1 MNQIYINGCSF
12 TRDIH
17 VSYELGH
24 KLYSDYLSDHY
35 TIPVINH
42 GLPGSCNRRIIRST
56 LRDVLNYD
64 SRTFVIVQLTFLER
78 FQKSAEKN
86 HWQFGDLFVSE
97 NKEILQS
104 IKAFDPNN
112 TDIENQYIEM
122 ILKNNSSAVLFDE
135 LMIDILMLTY
145 VLKSKNIPYLIY
157 IHPNIIDH
165 SQVHESDFYKLVSND
180 PSVKLE
186 PMSHLLNAQNYY
198 YDGLYNHLNQSGHK
212 KLSELL
218 INLINSTNKRN

>member
-1 MNQIYINGCSF
+1 MN
-12 TRDIH
+12 
-17 VSYELGH
+17 
-24 KLYSDYLSDHY
+24 
-35 TIPVINH
+35 
-42 GLPGSCNRRIIRST
+42 
-56 LRDVLNYD
+56 D
-64 SRTFVIVQLTFLER
+64 SKNLL
-78 FQKSAEKN
+78 KKN

-104 IKAFDPNN
+104 IKAFDPKN
-112 TDIENQYIEM
+112 TNIENQYIEM

-145 VLKSKNIPYLIY
+145 VLKFKNIPYLIY
-157 IHPNIIDH
+157 VHPNIIH
-165 SQVHESDFYKLVSND
+165 SQVYESDFYKLVSND
-180 PSVKLE
+180 PSIKLD
-186 PMSHLLNAQNYY
+186 PMSHLLNIQDYY